1 MIPGDIGE
9 YSVIKGS
16 DPKAIDA
23 LGSIDILVNSAAF
36 QRTYEQFEDI
46 SDDEFEETYR
56 VNVFA
61 MLRLCKAILPQMKEG
76 GSIINT
82 GSIQSFD
89 PSPNAQ
95 KEAKF
100 RDAMFPL
107 EMPREWVAGAER
119 AFLAATRTCRRSGE
133 LAKLKAVA
141 KWLLCRAQGATGC
154 DPAVAL
160 RILAFDHREVRL
172 DLCHVL

>member
-1 MIPGDIGE
+1 
-9 YSVIKGS
+9 
-16 DPKAIDA
+16 
-23 LGSIDILVNSAAF
+23 
-36 QRTYEQFEDI
+36 
-46 SDDEFEETYR
+46 
-56 VNVFA
+56 
-61 MLRLCKAILPQMKEG
+61 MKEKALNELAPPGVRQGERASVFHGDCERQLRFSVLRVEWLNSQG